1 MRSDAAVTRDPELV
15 ALADDVAEVV
25 GDVAVPSP
33 LEQPAFAVE
42 LRVEVDGRELA
53 LFSTIA
59 TFGTAREVS
68 LSELSIE
75 TFYPADDATATVL
88 AERPW
93 T

>member
-1 MRSDAAVTRDPELV
+1 MEPGAGQRPGA
-15 ALADDVAEVV
+15 
-25 GDVAVPSP
+25 VAVPSP
-33 LEQPAFAVE
+33 LEQPASAVA
-42 LRVEVDGRELA
+42 LRVEVDGHELA

-75 TFYPADDATATVL
+75 TFYPADDATAAVL
-88 AERPW
+88 ADRPW